1 VTQPADGIVL
11 NDVHSA
17 LDPTRVARV
26 VRPTSV
32 ADVVTAVRGAAIE
45 GLPISVSGSRHAMG
59 GQQVA
64 AAGAVHVDMRALNR
78 ILALDS
84 DAGRSMPATLA
95 SEPSSQPSVASILR
109 SGS

>member
-1 VTQPADGIVL
+1 
-11 NDVHSA
+11 
-17 LDPTRVARV
+17 
-26 VRPTSV
+26 
-32 ADVVTAVRGAAIE
+32 
-45 GLPISVSGSRHAMG
+45 MG
-59 GQQVA
+59 GQHF